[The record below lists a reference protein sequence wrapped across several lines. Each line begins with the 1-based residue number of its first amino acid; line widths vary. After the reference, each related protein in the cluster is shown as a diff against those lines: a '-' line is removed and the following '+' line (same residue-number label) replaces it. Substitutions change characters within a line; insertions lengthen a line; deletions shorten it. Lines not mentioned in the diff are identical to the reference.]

1 MKKTT
6 SKESLPAEVEPTL
19 NVSFW
24 EGTDQQK
31 DSSVQS
37 ETPIT
42 LKQAKADIKTAQK
55 KFREENAA
63 MMKYFDHQ
71 KRKKNNE
78 LQ

>member
-6 SKESLPAEVEPTL
+6 SKESLPAEIEPTL

-24 EGTDQQK
+24 EDTDQKK
-31 DSSVQS
+31 DSSVES

-42 LKQAKADIKTAQK
+42 LKQAKAIIKTHQK
-55 KFREENAA
+55 KLREEKAA

-71 KRKKNNE
+71 KKKKNNE